1 MPKRFNPFTGTL
13 DYYSNSDYTGDLR
26 DSTTTKIADV
36 VSGEITDVEFTQ
48 IIETGTPIGLLLSL
62 TYTT

>member
-1 MPKRFNPFTGTL
+1 MPKRFNPFTGTF
-13 DYYSNSDYTGDLR
+13 DYYSNSDYTGELR

-36 VSGEITDVEFTQ
+36 VSGEITAVEFNRE
-48 IIETGTPIGLLLSL
+48 IETGNPIGLLLTL